1 MKDSP
6 FRYLFLIVHFWNLLF
21 MSENILST
29 SDKKT
34 LWIPIFP
41 IFVPHRFIS
50 RDPYFIHFFLN
61 LIGAIYFYLYQ
72 RLAIKLTFTLK
83 LFARSILVFI
93 CAITNNN
100 EYSRD
105 NRFNMYKS
113 SYLFFYLAPRC
124 RLQTPVTSSF
134 VVIRLGCSPRNVW
147 LELGSER
154 CKSGWSI
161 SLKFNPSTRGPD

>member
-6 FRYLFLIVHFWNLLF
+6 FRYLFLIVHFWNFLF

-34 LWIPIFP
+34 LWILIFT
-41 IFVPHRFIS
+41 IFALHRFIS

-72 RLAIKLTFTLK
+72 RLAIKLTFTLRF
-83 LFARSILVFI
+83 LQIDLSFHLR
-93 CAITNNN
+93 NNR
-100 EYSRD
+100 YSRD

-113 SYLFFYLAPRC
+113 SYSFFYLAPRC
-124 RLQTPVTSSF
+124 WLQTPVTSSF

>member
-6 FRYLFLIVHFWNLLF
+6 FRYLFLIVHFWNFLF
-21 MSENILST
+21 MSENILSA
-29 SDKKT
+29 SNKKT
-34 LWIPIFP
+34 LWILVFT
-41 IFVPHRFIS
+41 IFVLHRFIS
-50 RDPYFIHFFLN
+50 RDPYFIHFCLN

-72 RLAIKLTFTLK
+72 RLARKLTFTLN
-83 LFARSILVFI
+83 LFARSTLVFI
-93 CAITNNN
+93 CAITDTLG
-100 EYSRD
+100 D

>member
-21 MSENILST
+21 MSENILSAL
-29 SDKKT
+29 DKKT
-34 LWIPIFP
+34 LWILVFP
-41 IFVPHRFIS
+41 FLYSIVSSPATLILFTFSSIWLGRF
-50 RDPYFIHFFLN
+50 
-61 LIGAIYFYLYQ
+61 
-72 RLAIKLTFTLK
+72 TFTYIRDWQENQL
-83 LFARSILVFI
+83 LLLNFLHDHLSFHLR
-93 CAITNNN
+93 NNR
-100 EYSRD
+100 YSRD

-113 SYLFFYLAPRC
+113 SYSFFYLAPRC

-161 SLKFNPSTRGPD
+161 SIKFNPSKRGPD